1 MNVQG
6 VFSRGS
12 SSSIIFNFIILQT
25 YVAISYS
32 CIIEKECKVETCIIP
47 IDFATQDVYQKITTS
62 LEGLDIG
69 ILGKKLYL

>member
-25 YVAISYS
+25 YYINS
-32 CIIEKECKVETCIIP
+32 CIIEKECKVETRIIP

-69 ILGKKLYL
+69 ILGEKLYL